1 VLGRGTGASLA
12 SVIRSLAFPA
22 SSPRNWVRL
31 RGVAA
36 EEKTKGLCLA
46 RGINGAPSSGEWK
59 MAVVRRSAWLSFG
72 LVVSILMVDCVLKK
86 SHASQATHLNMTN
99 MTVSEKDNGGT
110 FELRTGEILTVRLES
125 IPGTGYSWYIEKND
139 NKLMELMGE
148 HTHEVP
154 KGTTVVGGMEYE
166 VFRLRALASGTN
178 GLKLSYKRIWE
189 KGKKPLKTLLI
200 RVRVKP

>member
-1 VLGRGTGASLA
+1 MNT
-12 SVIRSLAFPA
+12 
-22 SSPRNWVRL
+22 
-31 RGVAA
+31 
-36 EEKTKGLCLA
+36 
-46 RGINGAPSSGEWK
+46 
-59 MAVVRRSAWLSFG
+59 
-72 LVVSILMVDCVLKK
+72 
-86 SHASQATHLNMTN
+86 MTI
-99 MTVSEKDNGGT
+99 TEKDNGST
-110 FELRTGEILTVRLES
+110 FELRTGDILTLKLES

-178 GLKLSYKRIWE
+178 RLELSYKRIWE
-189 KGKKPLKTLLI
+189 KEKKPLRTFLI